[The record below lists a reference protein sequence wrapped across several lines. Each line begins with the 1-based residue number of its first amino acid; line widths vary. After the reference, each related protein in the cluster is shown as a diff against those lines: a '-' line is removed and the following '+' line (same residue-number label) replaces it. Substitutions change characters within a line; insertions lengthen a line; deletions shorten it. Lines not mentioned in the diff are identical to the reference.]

1 MTDFR
6 TQLIDLNTKIDNLKN
21 HVAPGGIVS
30 TLNASADTNT
40 SYNLK
45 QSKSDI
51 DTLFVDITALT
62 DLTSTDNRIGN
73 VLTAIEERIDQYDVT
88 MRELGLLKD
97 GLEEELGMG
106 DEQAFFRKRMIQNN
120 TYYEKKYKALSY
132 MMKVLIVG
140 MIIYI
145 ALTYLNNKYLI
156 PDSLH
161 TIMVPILIACL
172 VMYLLYLY
180 VDILRRNTMNFD
192 EYDFPSQRE
201 KKEKN

>member
-1 MTDFR
+1 MTEFQ
-6 TQLIDLNTKIDNLKN
+6 TQLNELTDKIVNLRN
-21 HVAPGGIVS
+21 YVVGGGIVHK
-30 TLNASADTNT
+30 LNAIASTTDYCLTEID
-40 SYNLK
+40 K
-45 QSKSDI
+45 EDI
-51 DTLFVDITALT
+51 GSLFVDITALT
-62 DLTSTDNRIGN
+62 DLTSTNSGRN
-73 VLTAIEERIDQYDVT
+73 VLTAIKERIDQYDVT
-88 MRELGLLKD
+88 MGELGLLKD

>member
-1 MTDFR
+1 MTDFQ
-6 TQLIDLNTKIDNLKN
+6 TQLDELDTNIDELKT
-21 HVAPGGIVS
+21 HIGISGIVS
-30 TLNASADTNT
+30 TLNASAV
-40 SYNLK
+40 SYPLTPAD
-45 QSKSDI
+45 KSNI
-51 DTLFVDITALT
+51 AKLSRDITALT
-62 DLTSTDNRIGN
+62 DLTSSNQIGN
-73 VLTAIEERIDQYDVT
+73 VLPAIRERLAQYDAT
-88 MRELGLLKD
+88 IGELGLLKD
-97 GLEEELGMG
+97 DLEEELGMG

>member
-1 MTDFR
+1 MTEFQ
-6 TQLIDLNTKIDNLKN
+6 TQLNELTDKIVNLRN
-21 HVAPGGIVS
+21 YVVGGGIVHK
-30 TLNASADTNT
+30 LNAIASTTDYCLTEID
-40 SYNLK
+40 K
-45 QSKSDI
+45 EDI
-51 DTLFVDITALT
+51 GSLFVDITALT
-62 DLTSTDNRIGN
+62 DLTSTNRGRDI
-73 VLTAIEERIDQYDVT
+73 LTAIKERIDQYDVT
-88 MRELGLLKD
+88 MGELGLLKD

>member
-1 MTDFR
+1 MTEFQ
-6 TQLIDLNTKIDNLKN
+6 TQLNELTDKIVNLRN
-21 HVAPGGIVS
+21 YVVGGGIVHK
-30 TLNASADTNT
+30 LNAIASTTNYCLT
-40 SYNLK
+40 ETDK
-45 QSKSDI
+45 EDI
-51 DTLFVDITALT
+51 GFLFVDITALT
-62 DLTSTDNRIGN
+62 DLTSTNRGRD
-73 VLTAIEERIDQYDVT
+73 VLTAIKERIDQYDVT
-88 MRELGLLKD
+88 MGELGLLKD

>member
-1 MTDFR
+1 MTDFQ
-6 TQLIDLNTKIDNLKN
+6 TQLNELNTNINNLRT
-21 HVAPGGIVS
+21 HVESGGIVY
-30 TLNASADTNT
+30 TLNTNANTNT
-40 SYNLK
+40 SYDLTQSETDIANL
-45 QSKSDI
+45 SR
-51 DTLFVDITALT
+51 DITALT
-62 DLTSTDNRIGN
+62 DLTSSNSQIGN
-73 VLTAIEERIDQYDVT
+73 VLTAIRERIAQYDAT
-88 MRELGLLKD
+88 MGELGLLKD